1 MTEKEYKNI
10 TRIISENFSL
20 REFDDRRLAK
30 ERRSY
35 FLRKP
40 RFSFNALSENL
51 RKLKSQSFLQP
62 FHLLFGRRSVGKVP
76 FSLSLAD
83 LLATGFN
90 ANDFPFA
97 QMMPVK
103 LIDLNARDKYLIK
116 QRLNLLLE
124 EHLQMTFGDGQTRF
138 ENLEL
143 SKTIAQRTEPLD
155 CDPAAR
161 LNQLGQALVTV
172 EADDYC
178 NYLRELYYQ
187 DLYSLQP
194 IESKGSDSLRL
205 TSGQN
210 GREEQIIFE
219 TLENAVQSRCYH
231 KIFKSILHTNQISN
245 STLNDEIC
253 LFTTSWTYSKAMLKS
268 LRDEIRSFIARN
280 LSAGPPGSG
289 QQRAVQL
296 AEKKQLL
303 TNLTELNEEHFRL
316 FADLDSRNERLSKS
330 GEPLKKSSNDR
341 QTDDQS
347 KVSTDILKS
356 STDKLFEF
364 YLNELAFLSIDLTR
378 DLLLF
383 LVANLTENEA
393 TRSGSQVDEEQ
404 GVESKTTDTLIDD
417 QKRPGTTVNESPP
430 IFQLLMDDSG
440 PRPPET
446 RCYTISLHKDYSKPG
461 NAKLMNQLKI
471 KLQLFIN
478 QLYHRKL
485 LKKHLLALN
494 HEPDVEWYLNTVW
507 TSICRIIDTLAHIDQ
522 SYLVEIF
529 LGNKRHLQSGSSF
542 VARKYLYYIVCSFF
556 ETLYLVCSTICGQF
570 AVRYTAGEL
579 TRNKAKLDEL
589 IDRAFLIHLKNE
601 LLLLLADPA
610 IQIDPSIQLEPPNL
624 SRFLQ
629 ANSAITRQTVTE
641 TLAQLISLIRLKLLQ
656 CSFFASPLYSEFV
669 KMNERY
675 RKADDLFERQ
685 MNVNL
690 FKLLN
695 MQRKSGAIRDPTKA
709 ISEIIENEILMRYLN
724 LTPKLECLFEI
735 AEIGAQIVLGLGMK
749 KIF

>member
-1 MTEKEYKNI
+1 MCEKEYQTI
-10 TRIISENFSL
+10 TRIILDNFDL
-20 REFDDRRLAK
+20 CEFDDRQL

-40 RFSFNALSENL
+40 KFSFNALLENL
-51 RKLKSQSFLQP
+51 KKLKSQSFLQS
-62 FHLLFGRRSVGKVP
+62 FRLLAGRRSVGKVP

-83 LLATGFN
+83 LLATEFN

-116 QRLNLLLE
+116 QKLNLLLE
-124 EHLQMTFGDGQTRF
+124 EHLQVTFGDCQMHFR
-138 ENLEL
+138 NLEL
-143 SKTIAQRTEPLD
+143 SKMIEQRTEPLD
-155 CDPAAR
+155 CDPAAC
-161 LNQLGQALVTV
+161 LNRLGQALATV

-187 DLYSLQP
+187 DLYSLQL
-194 IESKGSDSLRL
+194 IEPKDRDSSLPNQN
-205 TSGQN
+205 SGG
-210 GREEQIIFE
+210 GRDEQIIFE

-268 LRDEIRSFIARN
+268 LRDEIRLFIARN
-280 LSAGPPGSG
+280 LSASLPGSS
-289 QQRAVQL
+289 QQRAAQL

-303 TNLTELNEEHFRL
+303 TNLTELNEEQFLL
-316 FADLDSRNERLSKS
+316 FADLDSRNERLNKT
-330 GEPLKKSSNDR
+330 GKPFKPNDR
-341 QTDDQS
+341 QSNDGQPRTMAD
-347 KVSTDILKS
+347 KSTSDR
-356 STDKLFEF
+356 LFEF
-364 YLNELAFLSIDLTR
+364 YLNELAFLAIDLTR

-383 LVANLTENEA
+383 LVGNLTEDEA
-393 TRSGSQVDEEQ
+393 RSGSQADEDLGSKIADAPSGQQKPQ
-404 GVESKTTDTLIDD
+404 GAMAS
-417 QKRPGTTVNESPP
+417 PNENPP
-430 IFQLLMDDSG
+430 IFQLLMDDSRQ
-440 PRPPET
+440 RPPDA
-446 RCYTISLHKDYSKPG
+446 RCTISLHKDHGNAG
-461 NAKLMNQLKI
+461 NAKLVNQLKV

-485 LKKHLLALN
+485 LRKHLLALN
-494 HEPDVEWYLNTVW
+494 HEPDVDWYLNTVW

-542 VARKYLYYIVCSFF
+542 IARKYLYYIVRSLF
-556 ETLYLVCSTICGQF
+556 ETLYLICSTICGPF
-570 AVRYTAGEL
+570 AGRHSAGEL
-579 TRNKAKLDEL
+579 ARNKAKLDEL

-601 LLLLLADPA
+601 LLLLLADPL
-610 IQIDPSIQLEPPNL
+610 IQIDPTIQLEPPNL
-624 SRFLQ
+624 DRFLQ
-629 ANSAITRQTVTE
+629 QNTAITRQTVTE

-685 MNVNL
+685 LNVNL

-695 MQRKSGAIRDPTKA
+695 LQRKSGAIRDPTKA

-735 AEIGAQIVLGLGMK
+735 AEIGSQIVLGLGMR